1 MKFKLILVSLAV
13 GVALGIGAVVSLSPK
28 ADKGSRIDLSG
39 AAVVVRIQELGRLET
54 SSYTIEKIIEAGTDK
69 GALRDFL
76 FGDKLLLV
84 AHGEV
89 VAGVDLAKI
98 GESDVRVDDKAVR
111 VTLPKPEVL
120 HVRLDNEKTRVF
132 DRKQGILGRPD
143 KDLESEARLAAE
155 VAIKD
160 AACGAGVLGAAAENA
175 MKQVRSLLTA
185 LGFTDVI
192 VDIPPAQC

>member
-1 MKFKLILVSLAV
+1 MKFKLILISLAV
-13 GVALGIGAVVSLSPK
+13 GVALGVGTVIGLAPN
-28 ADKGSRIDLSG
+28 AEMGSRIDLSG

-54 SSYTIEKIIEAGTDK
+54 SSYTIEKIVEAGTDK

-89 VAGVDLAKI
+89 VAGVDLAKL
-98 GESDVRVDDKAVR
+98 GQTDVRVDGKSVR

>member
-1 MKFKLILVSLAV
+1 MKLKLVLISLAV
-13 GVALGIGAVVSLSPK
+13 GIALGVGAVIGLQPK

-54 SSYTIEKIIEAGTDK
+54 SSYTIEKIVEAGTDK

-89 VAGVDLAKI
+89 VAGVDLSKLGQA
-98 GESDVRVDDKAVR
+98 DVRADGKNVR
-111 VTLPKPEVL
+111 VTLPKPEIL
-120 HVRLDNEKTRVF
+120 HVRIDNELTRVF
-132 DRKQGILGRPD
+132 DRKQGILARPD

-160 AACGAGVLGAAAENA
+160 AACGSGILGDAAENA
-175 MKQVRSLLTA
+175 MKQIRSLLTA
-185 LGFTDVI
+185 LGFADVI

>member
-1 MKFKLILVSLAV
+1 MKLKLILISLGV
-13 GVALGIGAVVSLSPK
+13 GALLGVGAAVALAPK
-28 ADKGSRIDLSG
+28 ADKGSRVDLSG
-39 AAVVVRIQELGRLET
+39 AAVVLRIQELGRLET
-54 SSYTIEKIIEAGTDK
+54 SSYTIEKIVEAGADK

-89 VAGVDLAKI
+89 VAGVDLAKLAAT
-98 GESDVRVDDKAVR
+98 DVRADGKAVR

-120 HVRLDNEKTRVF
+120 HVRLDSEKTRVF
-132 DRKQGILGRPD
+132 DRKQGILARPD

-160 AACGAGVLGAAAENA
+160 AACGAGILGDAAENA
-175 MKQVRSLLTA
+175 MRQVRTLLGA

>member
-1 MKFKLILVSLAV
+1 MKLKLILISLAV
-13 GVALGIGAVVSLSPK
+13 GMALGVGAVAGLTPK

-89 VAGVDLAKI
+89 VAGVDLAKL
-98 GESDVRVDDKAVR
+98 GESDVRVDGKAVR

-132 DRKQGILGRPD
+132 DRRQGILGRPD

>member
-1 MKFKLILVSLAV
+1 MKIKLILISLALGAV
-13 GVALGIGAVVSLSPK
+13 LGIGAVVVLAPK

-39 AAVVVRIQELGRLET
+39 AAVVVRIQELGSLET
-54 SSYTIEKIIEAGTDK
+54 SSFTIEKIIEAGTDK

-89 VAGVDLAKI
+89 VAGLDLAKL
-98 GESDVRVDDKAVR
+98 GPTDVRVDGDTVR

-185 LGFTDVI
+185 LGFTEVI